1 MKVQKTFFVYYVKKL
16 GHRFSSEILYTN
28 KKNLSGK
35 LYWCYRNYEE
45 FVGVD
50 PVCESN
56 ICSPGSYPLYLSD
69 QCCWKCL
76 IYLPNYVK
84 PKKGQHS
91 CTECPL
97 DSVSNKNK
105 TQSLPLIYQYIHLT
119 LSSEQKLAVKI
130 LSALGSAYTLFFF
143 NCVCIL

>member
-1 MKVQKTFFVYYVKKL
+1 MLKNQATDLVQKFYTLTKKTYL
-16 GHRFSSEILYTN
+16 GNFIGVTEIMKSLQA
-28 KKNLSGK
+28 LI
-35 LYWCYRNYEE
+35 
-45 FVGVD
+45 
-50 PVCESN
+50 VCESN

-69 QCCWKCL
+69 QCCWKCF
-76 IYLPNYVK
+76 IYLPTYVK

-97 DSVSNKNK
+97 DSLSNKNK

-130 LSALGSAYTLFFF
+130 LSALGSAYTLSFF